1 MHLIFKRI
9 LAWIIDWLIIG
20 VYACA
25 LFGVMMILS
34 SMEIVSL
41 GSVHPLKGQLIGF
54 LTLTLPVVLYCIV
67 TEAGTKHATF
77 GKRVM
82 KIEIVGSPLSTGEIV
97 LRNVIKFLPWELA
110 HAGVLWINYI
120 NTPETPLWIWIL
132 LIVPQVLVVI
142 YILSIVATKGSK
154 SLYDILAGTSVRHLT
169 NALPVIILCAFI
181 R

>member
-1 MHLIFKRI
+1 M
-9 LAWIIDWLIIG
+9 IDWVIIG

-41 GSVHPLKGQLIGF
+41 ASVHPLKGQVIGF

-67 TEAGTKHATF
+67 TEAGIKHATF
-77 GKRVM
+77 GKRIM
-82 KIEIVGSPLSTGEIV
+82 KIEIVGNPLSTGEIV

-120 NTPETPLWIWIL
+120 NTPETPVWIWLL
-132 LIVPQVLVVI
+132 LIIPQVLVVF
-142 YILSIVATKGSK
+142 YIMSIVATKGSR
-154 SLYDILAGTSVRHLT
+154 SLYDMVAGTRVRHLT
-169 NALPVIILCAFI
+169 SHLPVAILCAFI
-181 R
+181 C